1 MMPLPPF
8 PQVGVCPECVKAGW
22 QWEDDAQMK
31 QGRVPLRADHDL
43 LTPDARAG
51 SGAKLCPVLQ
61 RRSGGVA
68 VAVASGEPS
77 VSTRSSPTSRRLRFE
92 DETEAEVDSRYLDRQ
107 RRRTSHRG
115 VRVLVCKPKLSLY
128 VSGGRPE
135 AGHQAD
141 GAPGARGVPLAV
153 EPSPVVTK
161 KQVQSQYRLDLWTE
175 PIKETH
181 IGQVTPPD
189 TYRREIASGNR
200 VLFKPPPI
208 KGLPVNPYSPSE
220 QSRNQD
226 HEERREK
233 NPSFDPKRHKSSQLA
248 VNKQSPP
255 PSGNNNVR
263 EPMGEDLHFPQPFGC
278 RRQASRLSLRR
289 LVSSVVSRGTRTG
302 SLDRITARSP
312 PRS

>member
-1 MMPLPPF
+1 
-8 PQVGVCPECVKAGW
+8 
-22 QWEDDAQMK
+22 MK

-43 LTPDARAG
+43 LTPDARAW
-51 SGAKLCPVLQ
+51 SSAKLCPVLQ
-61 RRSGGVA
+61 RRSGG

-107 RRRTSHRG
+107 RRRTSHR
-115 VRVLVCKPKLSLY
+115 VARVLVCKPKLSLY
-128 VSGGRPE
+128 VSGVRPE

-141 GAPGARGVPLAV
+141 GATGARAV
-153 EPSPVVTK
+153 KPPSPVVTK

-189 TYRREIASGNR
+189 TCRREIASGNR

-220 QSRNQD
+220 QSQNQD

-263 EPMGEDLHFPQPFGC
+263 EPIGEDLQSSQPFGC

-302 SLDRITARSP
+302 SLDRVTARSP

>member
-1 MMPLPPF
+1 
-8 PQVGVCPECVKAGW
+8 
-22 QWEDDAQMK
+22 MK

-43 LTPDARAG
+43 LTLDPRAA
-51 SGAKLCPVLQ
+51 SGPKLCPVLQ

-68 VAVASGEPS
+68 AASGEPPALAS
-77 VSTRSSPTSRRLRFE
+77 SSPTSRRLRFE

-107 RRRTSHRG
+107 RRWTSHR
-115 VRVLVCKPKLSLY
+115 VARVLVCKPKLSLY
-128 VSGGRPE
+128 VSGVRPE
-135 AGHQAD
+135 AGHRAD
-141 GAPGARGVPLAV
+141 GATGARAVLSAV

-181 IGQVTPPD
+181 IGPVTPPD
-189 TYRREIASGNR
+189 TCRREIASGNR

-220 QSRNQD
+220 QSRTQD

-233 NPSFDPKRHKSSQLA
+233 NPCFDPKRHKSSQLA
-248 VNKQSPP
+248 GNKQSPP
-255 PSGNNNVR
+255 PSGNNNIR
-263 EPMGEDLHFPQPFGC
+263 QPIGEDLHFPQPFSC

-289 LVSSVVSRGTRTG
+289 IVSSIVSRGTRTG
-302 SLDRITARSP
+302 SLDRVTAQSP